1 MVHMKICFQNW
12 AKKSFQAGR
21 PHSTVKTGF
30 FEIHNF
36 KLNVAKRGKTTVA
49 GIFLKSIDYSNLT
62 ALKPQSYYR
71 VWLASTAYAD
81 ISWYE
86 AVISDQTPY
95 NVTG

>member
-1 MVHMKICFQNW
+1 MKIYFQNW

-49 GIFLKSIDYSNLT
+49 GIFLKSIEKTRISTVLMI
-62 ALKPQSYYR
+62 KPI
-71 VWLASTAYAD
+71 LD
-81 ISWYE
+81 
-86 AVISDQTPY
+86 
-95 NVTG
+95 